1 MDLFNLF
8 AKISLDT
15 SEYEKGLDDS
25 ENKAEG
31 FGSKLKKGLATAAK
45 ISASAVGAAATGIS
59 AIVKSAVSSYAD
71 YEQLVGGVETLFKDS
86 ADIVQAYAAN
96 AYKTAGLSAN
106 DYMETVTSFSASL
119 LQSLGG
125 DTQAA
130 AKYADMAITDMSDN
144 ANKMGSDMS
153 SIQSAYQGFAK
164 QNYTMLD
171 NLKLGYGGTKT
182 EMERLIFD
190 AEKLDSTFKATR
202 DENGALTMS
211 YADVVDAI
219 HIVQTEMDI
228 TGTTAKEAS
237 TTISGSIGSMKSAW
251 QNLLVGLA
259 AGNAD
264 INSLIDNVVN
274 SAETAFGNLLP
285 VIERALTSIG
295 SLVQRIA
302 PIIVEKLPGVVS
314 KVLPSLLSAATELI
328 NGVVAALPILM
339 SVLADQAPMIVETL
353 VTGIVRQLPEI
364 VKTGLVIILTLA
376 DSLSS
381 SLPDLIPVA
390 MQAIITITE
399 TLLKPENIGKLLKAA
414 VELIGA
420 LGKGILGALTEV
432 LKWSSS
438 IVQKLT
444 EGIRKKFADIKA
456 TGKAAIT
463 NVIDGV
469 KSTFSN
475 LVSAGGNVIENIKSG
490 VSGAF
495 TRFREWIG
503 EKFASIKE
511 KITAPF
517 DTARET
523 IRGIID
529 RIKDLFDFEWKL
541 PKLKMPHFSW
551 KWEKVGDILKL
562 PKISVDWYAK
572 AYDNPMMFTSPTV
585 MATADGL
592 KGFGDRPGGE
602 IVYGKSQLI
611 NDIKTAFS
619 DVIGTNRPIL
629 LYLDGKTLVGGT
641 SKQMDKKLGDIQ
653 TYQLRWEGAK

>member
-1 MDLFNLF
+1 MNLFNLV
-8 AKISLDT
+8 AKITLDT
-15 SEYEKGLDDS
+15 EDYKKAVKDS
-25 ENKAEG
+25 EKEAES
-31 FGSKLKKGLATAAK
+31 FGSKLKNGLGTAAKVGGIAIGAVATAAGSAYTAMVK
-45 ISASAVGAAATGIS
+45 GTKELANYGDNIDKMSQKLGLSKEAYQEWDYVLGQAGADIDSMSVGLKTLTNKLDDAKNGNKDAQAMFEKLGISMKDIKNMSREDLFAATITGFQGMADSTERAALANDLFGRSGQELTPLFNSSIEETNELRKAAHDLGFVLSEDSVKAAADYNDALDTMQRTMGGLKNNILSEFLPGMTSVTEGLSRVFSGDQNSGVEMIKTGMSDIIKNIS
-59 AIVKSAVSSYAD
+59 DGIPKVIELGGQIMTGLITAISDNLPDIVK
-71 YEQLVGGVETLFKDS
+71 QG
-86 ADIVQAYAAN
+86 
-96 AYKTAGLSAN
+96 
-106 DYMETVTSFSASL
+106 
-119 LQSLGG
+119 
-125 DTQAA
+125 TQ
-130 AKYADMAITDMSDN
+130 I
-144 ANKMGSDMS
+144 
-153 SIQSAYQGFAK
+153 I
-164 QNYTMLD
+164 
-171 NLKLGYGGTKT
+171 
-182 EMERLIFD
+182 
-190 AEKLDSTFKATR
+190 
-202 DENGALTMS
+202 
-211 YADVVDAI
+211 
-219 HIVQTEMDI
+219 
-228 TGTTAKEAS
+228 
-237 TTISGSIGSMKSAW
+237 
-251 QNLLVGLA
+251 
-259 AGNAD
+259 
-264 INSLIDNVVN
+264 
-274 SAETAFGNLLP
+274 
-285 VIERALTSIG
+285 IE
-295 SLVQRIA
+295 
-302 PIIVEKLPGVVS
+302 
-314 KVLPSLLSAATELI
+314 
-328 NGVVAALPILM
+328 
-339 SVLADQAPMIVETL
+339 L

-364 VKTGLVIILTLA
+364 VKSGLDIILTLA

-414 VELIGA
+414 VEIVA
-420 LGKGILGALTEV
+420 SLGKGVLGALTEV
-432 LKWSSS
+432 AKWASS

-444 EGIRKKFADIKA
+444 EGIRKKFSDIKA

-475 LVSAGGNVIENIKSG
+475 LVAAGGNVIENIKSG

-551 KWEKVGDILKL
+551 TWQKVGDIIKL

-619 DVIGTNRPIL
+619 EVIGTNRPIL

-641 SKQMDKKLGDIQ
+641 SKRMDKKLGDIQ